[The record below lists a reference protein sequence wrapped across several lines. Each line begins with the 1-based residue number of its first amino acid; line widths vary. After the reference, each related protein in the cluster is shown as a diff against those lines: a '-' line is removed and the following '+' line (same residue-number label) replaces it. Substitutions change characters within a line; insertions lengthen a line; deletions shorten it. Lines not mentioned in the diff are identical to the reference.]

1 MWKENG
7 DFRNLSNKKRK
18 IYKQK
23 IYTTGVGKMKKI
35 ILIMLLF
42 TVMISAK
49 IPTRAEKQEMLRQF
63 VEFQNIVK
71 NKDVDGFISMLES
84 PDIYGFYLI
93 MGPLTDEE
101 KEEEIITE
109 KTLRR
114 HSAEIFEDL
123 EVLNDIKV
131 DLDKGKV
138 ENYFVDNATEEDK
151 KKKYFFDKS
160 KDCYYYYNSKK
171 EKVYLE
177 NLRIWDNRTDLE
189 FTENGLYVLN
199 YLWQNK
205 LTPEDSFMGSGFVY
219 VFSFKDNKLRL
230 QDLYVND

>member
-1 MWKENG
+1 
-7 DFRNLSNKKRK
+7 
-18 IYKQK
+18 
-23 IYTTGVGKMKKI
+23 MKKV

-49 IPTRAEKQEMLRQF
+49 TPTKAEKQEMLRQF

-71 NKDVDGFISMLES
+71 NKDIDGFISMLEF
-84 PDIYGFYLI
+84 PDIRGFLLI
-93 MGPLTDEE
+93 MGPFTAEEE
-101 KEEEIITE
+101 KEITRDREGIIVTE
-109 KTLRR
+109 KMLRR

-151 KKKYFFDKS
+151 KKKYFFDRS
-160 KDCYYYYNSKK
+160 RDCYYYYNSKK

-189 FTENGLYVLN
+189 FMEDGLYVLD

-219 VFSFKDNKLRL
+219 VFSFKENKLRL